1 MSSYP
6 RDFFAMQHPPP
17 AKRRVARG
25 PRPAWAVLAS
35 LVLIVASGSAA
46 RAVTPV
52 VFVLPDLSEERVR
65 LASLDRGEVAYF
77 NDQGQRVTRPTT
89 ELVAILWSPGRE
101 TTATTTV
108 TTEPSALISTLFP
121 PQSQSAAEDTAEPTE
136 PAAAIEPS
144 VPDVV
149 ELVDGQRWVGRW
161 TGVRD
166 GGLVFRAQS
175 LEIEHVLPIERV
187 VRIGPITTRSEGDDE
202 FVGQDVVT
210 LNNGDRLA
218 GFVAGVTDDAVELI
232 PDGGG
237 DAIPLP
243 QDRIAGLRLANPPEP
258 ADPELHT
265 LHLHDGSEL
274 LIDQPDTQ
282 GDVLAFSLPM
292 EGDETHRLPL
302 SRAKRLD
309 FTAHGRRLLPL
320 TDVERQTISGG
331 ACFGVPAPPQTDDG
345 DLLLHAP
352 IHLRYRVDPLAR
364 RFATRAVLDLPDG
377 LSDTRRRL
385 VGLRLGLAING
396 GDTQWWTLDADRPAV
411 DINQAIDPQSARRV
425 SLEIELDPHV
435 NGPVLDRLRIENPRL
450 LLVQPNAGE
459 AGDAA
464 RP

>member
-1 MSSYP
+1 
-6 RDFFAMQHPPP
+6 MQHLPP

-25 PRPAWAVLAS
+25 SRPAWALLAS
-35 LVLIVASGSAA
+35 LVLVAATGSAA
-46 RAVTPV
+46 YAVTPV
-52 VFVLPDLSEERVR
+52 WFVLPDLSEERVR

-89 ELVAILWSPGRE
+89 ELVAILWSPGPNA
-101 TTATTTV
+101 TATTAV
-108 TTEPSALISTLFP
+108 TTEPTALMSTLFP
-121 PQSQSAAEDTAEPTE
+121 PQREQAEDTAEPAD
-136 PAAAIEPS
+136 AAEAIEPG

-161 TGVRD
+161 MGVRE

-187 VRIGPITTRSEGDDE
+187 RRIGPIATRSDGDDE

-218 GFVAGVTDDAVELI
+218 GFVAGVSDTAVELI

-243 QDRIAGLRLANPPEP
+243 QDRIAGLRLANPSEP
-258 ADPELHT
+258 ADPRLHT

-292 EGDETHRLPL
+292 DGEPSHRLPL

-309 FTAHGRRLLPL
+309 FTGHGRRLLPL
-320 TDVERQTISGG
+320 MEVEHDTLSGG
-331 ACFGVPAPPQTDDG
+331 AFFGVPAPPQTDDG

-377 LSDTRRRL
+377 LSDSRRRL
-385 VGLRLGLAING
+385 IGLRLGLAING
-396 GDTQWWTLDADRPAV
+396 ADTQWWTLDADRPAV
-411 DINQAIDPQSARRV
+411 DINQALDPRSARRV

-435 NGPVLDRLRIENPRL
+435 NGPVLDRLRLENPRL

-459 AGDAA
+459 AEDNA